1 MFALGTI
8 INTIAIALAGVL
20 GSWFG
25 HLLKERHQSG
35 LTVASGLA
43 VLFLGISGSLE
54 GLLTVVDG
62 QLKSQNSMLL
72 VLSLAL
78 GTLIGEVLHIEG
90 WFERLG
96 IWLREKSGN
105 GQDSQ
110 FLDAFLTASLTVCI
124 GAMAI
129 IGSIQDGLTGDYTL
143 LAIKSILDFIIIF
156 IMTASLGKGAGFS
169 AVPVFLFQ
177 GSVTLLARL
186 IEPLMTDQ
194 ALANLSFY
202 RLCPHLLCR
211 CQYHLGQKD
220 SRGQYVACDSYRSCL
235 ELLCIRKTRISLV
248 FTIFVQILTD

>member
-8 INTIAIALAGVL
+8 INTVAIALAGLL

-105 GQDSQ
+105 GQDFQ
-110 FLDAFLTASLTVCI
+110 FLDAFLTASLSVCI

-194 ALANLSFY
+194 ALANLSFIGSVLIFCVGVNIIWDKKI
-202 RLCPHLLCR
+202 R
-211 CQYHLGQKD
+211 
-220 SRGQYVACDSYRSCL
+220 VANMLPAILIAVVWSY
-235 ELLCIRKTRISLV
+235 
-248 FTIFVQILTD
+248 FA

>member
-8 INTIAIALAGVL
+8 INTVAIALAGVI

-72 VLSLAL
+72 VLSLSL

-105 GQDSQ
+105 SKDPH
-110 FLDAFLTASLTVCI
+110 FIDAFLTASMTVCI

-129 IGSIQDGLTGDYTL
+129 IGSIQDGLTGDYRL
-143 LAIKSILDFIIIF
+143 LAVKSILDFIIIL
-156 IMTASLGKGAGFS
+156 IMTSSLGKGAGFS

-177 GSVTLLARL
+177 GAITLLASL
-186 IEPLMTDQ
+186 IEPLMTAQ
-194 ALANLSFY
+194 ALANLSFIGSALIFCVGVNIVWD
-202 RLCPHLLCR
+202 RKIR
-211 CQYHLGQKD
+211 
-220 SRGQYVACDSYRSCL
+220 VANML
-235 ELLCIRKTRISLV
+235 PAVLV
-248 FTIFVQILTD
+248 AVVWVYFQ

>member
-8 INTIAIALAGVL
+8 INTVAIALAGVL

-62 QLKSQNSMLL
+62 QLKSQNTMLF
-72 VLSLAL
+72 VLSLAF
-78 GTLIGEVLHIEG
+78 GTFLGEVLHIEG

-129 IGSIQDGLTGDYTL
+129 LGAIQDGLTGDYRL
-143 LAIKSILDFIIIF
+143 LAVKSILDFIIIL
-156 IMTASLGKGAGFS
+156 IMTSSLGKGAGFS
-169 AVPVFLFQ
+169 AVPFSFKEQLR
-177 GSVTLLARL
+177 SWL
-186 IEPLMTDQ
+186 I
-194 ALANLSFY
+194 
-202 RLCPHLLCR
+202 
-211 CQYHLGQKD
+211 
-220 SRGQYVACDSYRSCL
+220 
-235 ELLCIRKTRISLV
+235 
-248 FTIFVQILTD
+248 

>member
-8 INTIAIALAGVL
+8 INTVTIALAGLL

-78 GTLIGEVLHIEG
+78 GILIGEGLHIEG

-105 GQDSQ
+105 SQDGQ

-129 IGSIQDGLTGDYTL
+129 LGAIQDGLTGDYRL
-143 LAIKSILDFIIIF
+143 LAVKSILDFVIIL
-156 IMTASLGKGAGFS
+156 IMTSSLGKGAGFS

-177 GSVTLLARL
+177 GSITLLARL
-186 IEPLMTDQ
+186 IEPLMTVQ
-194 ALANLSFY
+194 ALANLSFIGSALIFCVGINIIWDKKI
-202 RLCPHLLCR
+202 R
-211 CQYHLGQKD
+211 
-220 SRGQYVACDSYRSCL
+220 VANMLPAIVIAVIWSY
-235 ELLCIRKTRISLV
+235 
-248 FTIFVQILTD
+248 FT

>member
-8 INTIAIALAGVL
+8 INTVAIALAGVL

-35 LTVASGLA
+35 LTVASGLS

-96 IWLREKSGN
+96 VWLREKSGN
-105 GQDSQ
+105 SQDGQ

-129 IGSIQDGLTGDYTL
+129 LGAIQDGLTGDYRL
-143 LAIKSILDFIIIF
+143 LAVKSILDFIIIL
-156 IMTASLGKGAGFS
+156 IMTSSLGKGAGFS

-177 GSVTLLARL
+177 GAITLLARL
-186 IEPLMTDQ
+186 IEPLMTAQ
-194 ALANLSFY
+194 ALANLSFIGSVLIFCVGVNIIWDKKI
-202 RLCPHLLCR
+202 R
-211 CQYHLGQKD
+211 
-220 SRGQYVACDSYRSCL
+220 VANML
-235 ELLCIRKTRISLV
+235 PA
-248 FTIFVQILTD
+248 IFIAVVWSFFNR

>member
-8 INTIAIALAGVL
+8 INTVAIALAGVL

-25 HLLKERHQSG
+25 HLLEERHQSG

-62 QLKSQNSMLL
+62 QLKSQNGMLL
-72 VLSLAL
+72 VLSLSL

-96 IWLREKSGN
+96 VWLREKSGN
-105 GQDSQ
+105 SQDGR

-129 IGSIQDGLTGDYTL
+129 LGAIQDGLTGDYRL
-143 LAIKSILDFIIIF
+143 LAVKSILDFIIIL
-156 IMTASLGKGAGFS
+156 IMTSSLGKGAGFS

-177 GSVTLLARL
+177 GFITLLARL
-186 IEPLMTDQ
+186 IEPLMTAQ
-194 ALANLSFY
+194 ALANLSFIGSALIFCVGVNIIWDKKI
-202 RLCPHLLCR
+202 R
-211 CQYHLGQKD
+211 
-220 SRGQYVACDSYRSCL
+220 VANMLPAILIAVIWSY
-235 ELLCIRKTRISLV
+235 
-248 FTIFVQILTD
+248 FA

>member
-1 MFALGTI
+1 MFVLGTI
-8 INTIAIALAGVL
+8 INTIAIALAGVI

-35 LTVASGLA
+35 LTMASGIA

-96 IWLREKSGN
+96 VWLREKSGN
-105 GQDSQ
+105 SQDGQ

-129 IGSIQDGLTGDYTL
+129 LGAIQDGLTGDYRL
-143 LAIKSILDFIIIF
+143 LAVKSILDFIIIL
-156 IMTASLGKGAGFS
+156 IMTSSLGKGAGFS

-177 GSVTLLARL
+177 GSLTVLARL
-186 IEPLMTDQ
+186 IEPLMTEQ
-194 ALANLSFY
+194 ALSNLSMVGSVLIFCVGVNIVWD
-202 RLCPHLLCR
+202 RKIR
-211 CQYHLGQKD
+211 
-220 SRGQYVACDSYRSCL
+220 VANML
-235 ELLCIRKTRISLV
+235 PAVLV
-248 FTIFVQILTD
+248 AVVWVYFQ

>member
-8 INTIAIALAGVL
+8 INTVAIALAGLL

-35 LTVASGLA
+35 LTMASGVA
-43 VLFLGISGSLE
+43 ILFLGISGTLT
-54 GLLTVVDG
+54 GLLRVENG
-62 QLKSQNSMLL
+62 QLVTQNTMLF
-72 VLSLAL
+72 VLSLAF
-78 GTLIGEVLHIEG
+78 GTFLGEVLHIEG
-90 WFERLG
+90 WFEKLG

-105 GQDSQ
+105 GHDSQ

-124 GAMAI
+124 GATAI

-169 AVPVFLFQ
+169 AVPVLIFQ

-194 ALANLSFY
+194 ALANLSFIGSALIFCVGVNIIWDKKI
-202 RLCPHLLCR
+202 R
-211 CQYHLGQKD
+211 
-220 SRGQYVACDSYRSCL
+220 VANMLPAILIAVIWSY
-235 ELLCIRKTRISLV
+235 
-248 FTIFVQILTD
+248 FV

>member
-8 INTIAIALAGVL
+8 INTIAIALAGFL
-20 GSWFG
+20 GSRLG
-25 HLLKERHQSG
+25 HLMKERHQSG

-62 QLKSQNSMLL
+62 QITSQNSMLL
-72 VLSLAL
+72 VVSLVL
-78 GTLIGEVLHIEG
+78 GSLIGELLHIEG
-90 WFERLG
+90 WFEKLG
-96 IWLREKSGN
+96 MWLREKSGN

-129 IGSIQDGLTGDYTL
+129 VGSIEDGLTGNYRL

-156 IMTASLGKGAGFS
+156 VMTTSLGKGAGFS

-177 GSVTLLARL
+177 GSITLLARL
-186 IEPLMTDQ
+186 IEPLMTAQ
-194 ALANLSFY
+194 ALANLSFIGSALIFCVGVNIIWDKKI
-202 RLCPHLLCR
+202 RVANMLPAILLAV
-211 CQYHLGQKD
+211 LW
-220 SRGQYVACDSYRSCL
+220 SY
-235 ELLCIRKTRISLV
+235 
-248 FTIFVQILTD
+248 LT

>member
-8 INTIAIALAGVL
+8 INTVAIALAGLL
-20 GSWFG
+20 GAG

-96 IWLREKSGN
+96 VWLREKSGN
-105 GQDSQ
+105 SQDGQ

-129 IGSIQDGLTGDYTL
+129 LGAIQDGLTGDYRL
-143 LAIKSILDFIIIF
+143 LAVKSILDFIIIL
-156 IMTASLGKGAGFS
+156 IMTSSLGKGAGFS

-194 ALANLSFY
+194 ALANLSFIGSALIFCVGVNIIWDKKI
-202 RLCPHLLCR
+202 R
-211 CQYHLGQKD
+211 
-220 SRGQYVACDSYRSCL
+220 VANMLPAIVIAVIWSY
-235 ELLCIRKTRISLV
+235 
-248 FTIFVQILTD
+248 FT

>member
-8 INTIAIALAGVL
+8 INTVAIALAGLL

-72 VLSLAL
+72 VLSLAF

-96 IWLREKSGN
+96 VWLREKSGN
-105 GQDSQ
+105 SQDGQ

-129 IGSIQDGLTGDYTL
+129 LGAIQDGLTGDYRL
-143 LAIKSILDFIIIF
+143 LAVKSVLDFIIIF

-248 FTIFVQILTD
+248 FTIFFQILTD

>member
-8 INTIAIALAGVL
+8 INTVAIALAGLL

-35 LTVASGLA
+35 LTMASGIA

-54 GLLTVVDG
+54 GLLAVADG
-62 QLKSQNSMLL
+62 NLTGRNSMLL
-72 VLSLAL
+72 VISLAL
-78 GTLIGEVLHIEG
+78 GTLIGELLHIEG

-105 GQDSQ
+105 SKDPH
-110 FLDAFLTASLTVCI
+110 FIDAFLTASMTVCI

-129 IGSIQDGLTGDYTL
+129 IGSIQDGLTGDYRL
-143 LAIKSILDFIIIF
+143 LAIKSILDFIIIL
-156 IMTASLGKGAGFS
+156 IMTSSLGKGAGFS
-169 AVPVFLFQ
+169 AVPVLIFQ

-194 ALANLSFY
+194 ALANLSFIGSALIFCVGVNIIWDKKI
-202 RLCPHLLCR
+202 R
-211 CQYHLGQKD
+211 
-220 SRGQYVACDSYRSCL
+220 VANMLPAIVIAVIWS
-235 ELLCIRKTRISLV
+235 
-248 FTIFVQILTD
+248 FF

>member
-8 INTIAIALAGVL
+8 INTVAIALAGVL

-35 LTVASGLA
+35 LTVVSGLA

-105 GQDSQ
+105 SQDGQ

-129 IGSIQDGLTGDYTL
+129 LGAIQDGLTGDYRL
-143 LAIKSILDFIIIF
+143 LAVKSILDFIIIL
-156 IMTASLGKGAGFS
+156 IMTSSLGKGAGFS

-177 GSVTLLARL
+177 GAITLLARL
-186 IEPLMTDQ
+186 IEPLMTAQ
-194 ALANLSFY
+194 ALANLSFIGSV
-202 RLCPHLLCR
+202 LIFCV
-211 CQYHLGQKD
+211 GVNIIWDKK
-220 SRGQYVACDSYRSCL
+220 
-235 ELLCIRKTRISLV
+235 IRVGNMLPAIVIAVIWS
-248 FTIFVQILTD
+248 FF

>member
-8 INTIAIALAGVL
+8 INTVAIALAGLL

-25 HLLKERHQSG
+25 HMLKERHQSG

-96 IWLREKSGN
+96 VWLREKSGN
-105 GQDSQ
+105 SQDGQ

-129 IGSIQDGLTGDYTL
+129 LGAIQDGLMGDYRL
-143 LAIKSILDFIIIF
+143 LAVKSILDFIIIL
-156 IMTASLGKGAGFS
+156 IMISSLGKGAGFS

-177 GSVTLLARL
+177 GTITLLARL

-194 ALANLSFY
+194 ALANLSFIGSVLIFCVGVNIIWDKKI
-202 RLCPHLLCR
+202 R
-211 CQYHLGQKD
+211 
-220 SRGQYVACDSYRSCL
+220 VANMLPAILIAVVWSY
-235 ELLCIRKTRISLV
+235 
-248 FTIFVQILTD
+248 FA

>member
-20 GSWFG
+20 GSWLG

-35 LTVASGLA
+35 LTLASGIA
-43 VLFLGISGSLE
+43 ILFLGISGTLT
-54 GLLTVVDG
+54 GLLRVENG
-62 QLKSQNSMLL
+62 QLVTQNTMLF
-72 VLSLAL
+72 VLSLTF
-78 GTLIGEVLHIEG
+78 GTFLGEVLHIEG

-110 FLDAFLTASLTVCI
+110 FLDAFLTASLTVSV

-129 IGSIQDGLTGDYTL
+129 IGSLQDGLTGNYHL
-143 LAIKSILDFIIIF
+143 LVIKSIIDFMIVF

-177 GSVTLLARL
+177 GTITLLARL

-194 ALANLSFY
+194 ALANLSFIGSALIFCVGVNIIWDKKI
-202 RLCPHLLCR
+202 R
-211 CQYHLGQKD
+211 
-220 SRGQYVACDSYRSCL
+220 VANML
-235 ELLCIRKTRISLV
+235 PA
-248 FTIFVQILTD
+248 ILIAVVWSFF

>member
-8 INTIAIALAGVL
+8 INTIAIALAGFL

-54 GLLTVVDG
+54 VLLTVVDG

-72 VLSLAL
+72 VLSLSL

-105 GQDSQ
+105 SQDSQ

-129 IGSIQDGLTGDYTL
+129 LGAIQDGLTGDYRL
-143 LAIKSILDFIIIF
+143 LAVKSILDFVIIL
-156 IMTASLGKGAGFS
+156 IMTSSLGKGAGFS

-177 GSVTLLARL
+177 GSITLLARL
-186 IEPLMTDQ
+186 IEPLMTAQ
-194 ALANLSFY
+194 ALANLSFIGSALIFCVGVNIIWDKKI
-202 RLCPHLLCR
+202 RVANMLPAILLAV
-211 CQYHLGQKD
+211 LW
-220 SRGQYVACDSYRSCL
+220 SY
-235 ELLCIRKTRISLV
+235 
-248 FTIFVQILTD
+248 LT

>member
-8 INTIAIALAGVL
+8 INTVAIALAGVL
-20 GSWFG
+20 GSWLG
-25 HLLKERHQSG
+25 HLLKERHQLG

-96 IWLREKSGN
+96 VWLREKSGN
-105 GQDSQ
+105 SQDGQ

-129 IGSIQDGLTGDYTL
+129 LGAIQDGLTGDYRL
-143 LAIKSILDFIIIF
+143 LAVKSILDFIIIL
-156 IMTASLGKGAGFS
+156 IMTSSLGKGAGFS

-177 GSVTLLARL
+177 GAITLLASL
-186 IEPLMTDQ
+186 IEPLMTAQ
-194 ALANLSFY
+194 ALANLSFIGSVLIFCVGVNIIWD
-202 RLCPHLLCR
+202 RKIR
-211 CQYHLGQKD
+211 
-220 SRGQYVACDSYRSCL
+220 VANML
-235 ELLCIRKTRISLV
+235 PAVLV
-248 FTIFVQILTD
+248 AVVWAYFQ